1 MHIVL
6 VEPEIPQNTGNIART
21 CAATGAALHLVRP
34 LGFSLDDR
42 YVRRAGLDYWPMAQ
56 VRVHDDFAALRR
68 AFPDAPMYL
77 FTTKGS
83 RPFTSYAY
91 ERDAM
96 LVFGRETR
104 GLPEK
109 LLEKYPDRCARIPMR
124 PGARSLNLSNSVA
137 VALYEALRQQ
147 GFEGLLQEGA
157 ITGREEEEPPWL
169 DYL

>member
-1 MHIVL
+1 MPTLNIVL

-21 CAATGAALHLVRP
+21 CAATGAELHLVRP

-42 YVRRAGLDYWPMAQ
+42 YMRRAGLDYWPMAR
-56 VRVHDDFAALRR
+56 VRVHEDFAALRR
-68 AFPDAPMYL
+68 ALPDAPMYL

-83 RPFTSYAY
+83 RPYTAYAY

-109 LLEKYPDRCARIPMR
+109 LLEKLEEKHCMEGGADR
-124 PGARSLNLSNSVA
+124 
-137 VALYEALRQQ
+137 
-147 GFEGLLQEGA
+147 
-157 ITGREEEEPPWL
+157 
-169 DYL
+169 